1 LQWQDTA
8 TSLRRELKKVKAKV
22 DEFRELY
29 DWFSWGIFPSVVSVL
44 LIGEWNQDNSIK
56 ELKKSVAMLKE
67 EKEKAAS
74 AMTASSSAMPA
85 ASESSPSRPSP
96 MACPAWGAQ
105 LDPL

>member
-1 LQWQDTA
+1 MQLQWQDTA

-29 DWFSWGIFPSVVSVL
+29 DWFSWGIFPSVVSVF

-67 EKEKAAS
+67 EK
-74 AMTASSSAMPA
+74 
-85 ASESSPSRPSP
+85 
-96 MACPAWGAQ
+96 G
-105 LDPL
+105 